1 MAILKVM
8 RGAYKNEAATE
19 NLINYI
25 LNPQKVPGNYY
36 GGQGL
41 SLLNPQMCIQIVKD
55 VFCHN
60 TGKQMEHFVL
70 SFADKESR
78 IISLDQA
85 LVLAYD
91 ICDFFAGRQIVFAVH
106 QNGEQEI
113 YEDERLHIHFVMS
126 TTNIHSG
133 YKERIDF
140 MNVYSFKAHIEALLW
155 NAGVAESVKL
165 VF

>member
-1 MAILKVM
+1 MAILKVV
-8 RGAYKNEAATE
+8 RGEYKNEAAVD

-41 SLLNPQMCIQIVKD
+41 SLLNPKMCIQIVKD
-55 VFCHN
+55 TFCHN
-60 TGKQMEHFVL
+60 MGKQMEHFVL
-70 SFADKESR
+70 SFSDRESR
-78 IISLDQA
+78 RISLDQA
-85 LVLAYD
+85 LILAYD
-91 ICDFFAGRQIVFAVH
+91 ICNFFAGRQLIFAIH
-106 QNGEQEI
+106 QGDEA
-113 YEDERLHIHFVMS
+113 ERLHIHFVMN

-140 MNVYSFKAHIEALLW
+140 MNIYSFKAYIEALLW
-155 NAGVAESVKL
+155 NTDVADSVKL